1 MAEYIDREALLK
13 YPIRR
18 DNYDTNNGDIHFIN
32 GIESVLEY
40 AKSLPPADVQEVRH
54 GKWIY
59 VDGVLDWAYYKC
71 SECGYIEKFGDD
83 TCFYNYCHKCGA
95 KMNMEI

>member
-1 MAEYIDREALLK
+1 MSYQ
-13 YPIRR
+13 
-18 DNYDTNNGDIHFIN
+18 
-32 GIESVLEY
+32 Y
-40 AKSLPPADVQEVRH
+40 AQKLIAADVQEVRH

>member
-1 MAEYIDREALLK
+1 MDEYIERNGLLK
-13 YPIRR
+13 WAIEFYP
-18 DNYDTNNGDIHFIN
+18 NEKVFASAVIN
-32 GIESVLEY
+32 
-40 AKSLPPADVQEVRH
+40 APAADVQEVRH

-59 VDGVLDWAYYKC
+59 VDGVLDWADYKC

-83 TCFYNYCHKCGA
+83 TCLYNYCPECGA